1 MQLGEDTAPMSSS
14 TSAEAGRV
22 ARPLVTVFIRFYNCG
37 VSERASRERAHA
49 GMKSHPRMAKMN
61 VKVLPLW
68 LVTSRNRLR
77 QLFRL
82 CARGRRIGE
91 RRLPIRDCSILYVT
105 SHRFNEQPVNGAR
118 LRVLNIARLLARL
131 GKVSVVIA
139 ADDYDY
145 IDLESLEKT
154 RNEFGS
160 VRVVRVQKD
169 SLRGWRARLRY
180 ELDPKFLITH
190 CETVSNSDKQN
201 MLAAIRESDVV
212 WIHTIRTANLF
223 GIHRWPHSVLDVDDV
238 PSQFYASKAGIDA
251 SATRRLFDRRMS
263 LIWRRRER
271 LLQDRFTA
279 ITVCSENDR
288 RYMGNVSKIHVVPNG
303 FATPPQPP
311 HRSPIVPARLGFIGL
326 FDYEPNREGIEW
338 FIKNVWPQIKRNSPA
353 TRLRLI
359 GSGSD
364 RDMARMGQDID
375 GLGYVDDPTAE
386 IASWA
391 AMIIPIRMGGGTR
404 IKVLDAFSRMCPV
417 VSTTLGAFGYAV
429 RQENELL
436 LADSVEG
443 FGAACLRLIDDP
455 QLGQRL
461 SENAW
466 KRFLSEW
473 TWLGQAGG
481 VEKAVQ
487 QCLGAK

>member
-1 MQLGEDTAPMSSS
+1 MIAAAGE
-14 TSAEAGRV
+14 
-22 ARPLVTVFIRFYNCG
+22 
-37 VSERASRERAHA
+37 
-49 GMKSHPRMAKMN
+49 
-61 VKVLPLW
+61 
-68 LVTSRNRLR
+68 
-77 QLFRL
+77 
-82 CARGRRIGE
+82 IGDL
-91 RRLPIRDCSILYVT
+91 RLPIRDSSILYVT
-105 SHRFNEQPVNGAR
+105 SHRFHEQPVNGAR

-139 ADDYDY
+139 ADDYDH
-145 IDLESLEKT
+145 IDREGLEKT
-154 RNEFGS
+154 RDEFGS
-160 VRVVRVQKD
+160 VRVVRVQRD
-169 SLRGWRARLRY
+169 GLRGWRARLRY
-180 ELDPKFLITH
+180 ELDPAFLITH
-190 CETVSNSDKQN
+190 YETVSDSDKRN
-201 MLAAIRESDVV
+201 MLTAIRESDVV

-223 GIHRWPHSVLDVDDV
+223 GVYHWPHSVLDVDDV

-251 SATRRLFDRRMS
+251 SAARRLFDRRMA

-271 LLQDRFTA
+271 LLQNRFSA

-288 RYMGNVSKIHVVPNG
+288 RYMGGFSNIHVVPNG

-311 HRSPIVPARLGFIGL
+311 HRAPKAPARLGFIGF

-338 FIKNVWPQIKRNSPA
+338 FIKNVWPRIKRNAPA

-364 RDMARMGQDID
+364 RDIPLMGRDID
-375 GLGYVDDPTAE
+375 GLGYVDDPTDE
-386 IASWA
+386 IASWT

-404 IKVLDAFSRMCPV
+404 IKVLDAFSRLCPV

-429 RQENELL
+429 RDENELL
-436 LADSVEG
+436 LADTVEG
-443 FGAACLRLIDDP
+443 FGAACQRLINDP

-466 KRFLSEW
+466 RRFLTEW
-473 TWLGQAGG
+473 TWQGQGGG
-481 VEKAVQ
+481 VENAVR